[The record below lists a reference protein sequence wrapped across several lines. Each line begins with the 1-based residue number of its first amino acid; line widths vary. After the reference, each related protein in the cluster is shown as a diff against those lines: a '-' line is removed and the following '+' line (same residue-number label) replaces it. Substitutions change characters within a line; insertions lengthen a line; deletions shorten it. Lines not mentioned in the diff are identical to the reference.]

1 MKQTT
6 DILTIA
12 VIGAGYAARL
22 HGDAYK
28 RVYGASLRL
37 KWIIDPDMERAEKLR
52 ASYGYQSAA
61 LDFEQVLNDSEV
73 DVIDICTPPV
83 CHRDMILA
91 ALKAGKHVICEKPLL
106 GYFGEAD
113 DQEPV
118 GLKVP
123 KSKMYAKVLSD
134 MEEMEQALEQSGKVF
149 CYAENY
155 VYSAAV
161 QRAAQLIRHKKSKL
175 LFLKGE
181 ESLKGSQ
188 ARASGEWKNIGGGSL
203 IRAGV
208 HPLSSLLMLK
218 QTEAKARGEVIGIAS
233 VTADTGTATRSLNK
247 YDHRYI
253 AADPTDVEDYASL
266 SITFTDGTKAQVN
279 ASDLLLGGTRGF
291 IEAYSSDGV
300 LYGKISPVDIVKSY
314 YLDEDGLEDVELSE
328 MLLTKPGWN
337 NPFVADETIRG
348 FLGELQDF
356 VECIQTG
363 REPISNFA
371 LARDTMKV
379 VYAAYQSA
387 EEGRRIE
394 FGQS

>member
-1 MKQTT
+1 MEENKNT
-6 DILTIA
+6 LTVA

-28 RVYGASLRL
+28 KIYGAQIRL
-37 KWIIDPDMERAEKLR
+37 KWIIDPDMERAEKLK
-52 ASYGYQSAA
+52 ASYGYEQAA
-61 LDFEQVLNDSEV
+61 PDFQLALQDGQV
-73 DVIDICTPPV
+73 DVIDVCTPPV
-83 CHRDMILA
+83 CHRDMIAA

-106 GYFGEAD
+106 GYFGEEGD
-113 DQEPV
+113 PEPI

-134 MEEMEQALEQSGKVF
+134 MEELGKVLESSGKVF

-161 QRAAQLIRHKKSKL
+161 RRMAGLVAHKKSKL

-218 QTEAKARGEVIGIAS
+218 QTEAKARGEEIGIAS
-233 VTADTGTATRSLNK
+233 VSADMGMATRSLNE

-253 AADPTDVEDYASL
+253 AANPTDVEDYASL
-266 SITFTDGTKAQVN
+266 SVTFTDGTKAQVN
-279 ASDLLLGGTRGF
+279 TSDLLLGGTRGF
-291 IEAYSSDGV
+291 VEAYSSDGV
-300 LYGKISPVDIVKSY
+300 LYGKISPVDVVNSY

-328 MLLTKPGWN
+328 MLLTKTGWN
-337 NPFVADETIRG
+337 SPFVEDETIRG
-348 FLGELQDF
+348 FSGELQDF
-356 VECIQTG
+356 VECILTG
-363 REPISNFA
+363 REPVSNFR
-371 LARDTMKV
+371 LACQTMQV
-379 VYAAYQSA
+379 VYAAYLSA
-387 EEGRRIE
+387 EEGRRVDL
-394 FGQS
+394 

>member
-1 MKQTT
+1 
-6 DILTIA
+6 
-12 VIGAGYAARL
+12 
-22 HGDAYK
+22 
-28 RVYGASLRL
+28 
-37 KWIIDPDMERAEKLR
+37 
-52 ASYGYQSAA
+52 
-61 LDFEQVLNDSEV
+61 
-73 DVIDICTPPV
+73 
-83 CHRDMILA
+83 MILA

-218 QTEAKARGEVIGIAS
+218 QTEAKARP
-233 VTADTGTATRSLNK
+233 
-247 YDHRYI
+247 HRC
-253 AADPTDVEDYASL
+253 
-266 SITFTDGTKAQVN
+266 
-279 ASDLLLGGTRGF
+279 GGLRKPQHHLHRRDQG
-291 IEAYSSDGV
+291 SSQCFRPAVGRYPR
-300 LYGKISPVDIVKSY
+300 LY
-314 YLDEDGLEDVELSE
+314 
-328 MLLTKPGWN
+328 
-337 NPFVADETIRG
+337 
-348 FLGELQDF
+348 
-356 VECIQTG
+356 
-363 REPISNFA
+363 
-371 LARDTMKV
+371 
-379 VYAAYQSA
+379 
-387 EEGRRIE
+387 
-394 FGQS
+394 

>member
-1 MKQTT
+1 MKTEKNS
-6 DILTIA
+6 LTIA

-22 HGDAYK
+22 HGDAYR
-28 RVYGASLRL
+28 RVHGVNIRL
-37 KWIIDPDMERAEKLR
+37 KWIIDPLMERAEKLKET
-52 ASYGYQSAA
+52 YGYELAA
-61 LDFEQVLNDSEV
+61 PDFDRVLTDSEV

-106 GYFGEAD
+106 GYFGEKGD
-113 DQEPV
+113 PEPI

-123 KSKMYAKVLSD
+123 KARMYEKVLSD
-134 MEEMEQALEQSGKVF
+134 MDQLGRALEQSGRVF

-161 QRAAQLIRHKKSKL
+161 RRVAELIRHKKSKL
-175 LFLKGE
+175 LLLKGE

-188 ARASGEWKNIGGGSL
+188 ALASGEWKHIGGGSL

-218 QTEAKARGEVIGIAS
+218 QTEAVARGEEIGIRS
-233 VTADTGTATRSLNK
+233 VTADMGMATRSLNGH
-247 YDHRYI
+247 DHRYI
-253 AADPTDVEDYASL
+253 AANPTDVEDYACL

-279 ASDLLLGGTRGF
+279 TSDLLLGGTRGF
-291 IEAYSSDGV
+291 IEVYSSDGV
-300 LYGKISPVDIVKSY
+300 LFGKISPVDVVKSY
-314 YLDEDGLEDVELSE
+314 YLDEEGLEDVELSE
-328 MLLTKPGWN
+328 MLLTKTGWN
-337 NPFVADETIRG
+337 NPFVEDETIRG

-356 VECIQTG
+356 SECILDG
-363 REPISNFA
+363 REPVSGFR
-371 LARDTMKV
+371 LACDTMRV

-394 FGQS
+394 LDH

>member
-1 MKQTT
+1 MEQTKNT
-6 DILTIA
+6 LTIA

-28 RVYGASLRL
+28 RVYGATLRL
-37 KWIIDPDMERAEKLR
+37 KWIIDPDMERAQKLKET
-52 ASYGYQSAA
+52 YGYEQAA
-61 LDFEQVLNDSEV
+61 PDFELALQDSEV
-73 DVIDICTPPV
+73 DVIDVCTPPV
-83 CHRDMILA
+83 CHRDMIMA

-106 GYFGEAD
+106 GYFGEEGD
-113 DQEPV
+113 PEPV

-123 KSKMYAKVLSD
+123 KSKMYAKVLAD
-134 MEEMEQALEQSGKVF
+134 MDEMDKVLQQSGKVF

-161 QRAAQLIRHKKSKL
+161 QRAAELIGHKKSKL

-208 HPLSSLLMLK
+208 HPLSSLLTLK
-218 QTEAKARGEVIGIAS
+218 QTEAKARGEEIGIAS
-233 VTADTGTATRSLNK
+233 VSADMGMATRCLNE

-253 AADPTDVEDYASL
+253 AANPTDVEDYASL

-279 ASDLLLGGTRGF
+279 TSDLLLGGTRGF

-300 LYGKISPVDIVKSY
+300 LYGNISPVDVVKSY
-314 YLDEDGLEDVELSE
+314 YLDEDNLQDVELSE
-328 MLLTKPGWN
+328 MLLTKTGWN
-337 NPFVADETIRG
+337 KPFVVDETIRG

-356 VECIQTG
+356 VECILTG
-363 REPISNFA
+363 REPISNFQ

-394 FGQS
+394 F

>member
-1 MKQTT
+1 METRTCK
-6 DILTIA
+6 LTIA

-22 HGDAYK
+22 HSDAYR
-28 RVYGASLRL
+28 RVYGAQPHL
-37 KWIIDPDMERAEKLR
+37 KWIIDPDMDRAERVK
-52 ASYGYQSAA
+52 AAYGYEAAAPAFESA
-61 LDFEQVLNDSEV
+61 LEDPEV

-83 CHRDMILA
+83 CHRDMILS
-91 ALKAGKHVICEKPLL
+91 ALQAGKHVICEKPLL
-106 GYFGEAD
+106 GYFGEEGD
-113 DQEPV
+113 PEPV

-123 KSKMYAKVLSD
+123 KSKMYARILED
-134 MEEMEQALEQSGKVF
+134 LERLDQALKQSGKVF

-161 QRAAQLIRHKKSKL
+161 QRMAQLLAHKKSKL

-188 ARASGEWKNIGGGSL
+188 AQASGEWKHIGGGSL

-218 QTEAKARGEVIGIAS
+218 QTEARARGEAIEVCS
-233 VTADTGTATRSLNK
+233 VTADMGMATRSLNP

-291 IEAYSSDGV
+291 VEAYSSDGV
-300 LYGKISPVDIVKSY
+300 LYGKISPVDVVRSY
-314 YLDEDGLEDVELSE
+314 YLDEDGLDDVELSE
-328 MLLTKPGWN
+328 MLLTKTGWN
-337 NPFVADETIRG
+337 NPFVEDETIRG

-356 VECIQTG
+356 VECILTG
-363 REPISNFA
+363 REPVSNFA
-371 LARDTMKV
+371 LARDTIKV

-387 EEGRRIE
+387 EEGRRIDL
-394 FGQS
+394 

>member
-1 MKQTT
+1 MNKQVKPVVIGT
-6 DILTIA
+6 
-12 VIGAGYAARL
+12 IGAGYAAHL
-22 HGDAYK
+22 HGNGYEK
-28 RVYGASLRL
+28 VSGVPIRL
-37 KWIIDPDMERAEKLR
+37 KTVCDLNLDLANQVKER
-52 ASYGYQSAA
+52 YGY
-61 LDFEQVLNDSEV
+61 EQAITNFDDMLADPEI
-73 DVIDICTPPV
+73 DVIDIVTPPFLH
-83 CHRDMILA
+83 CSMAIK

-208 HPLSSLLMLK
+208 HPLRPPC
-218 QTEAKARGEVIGIAS
+218 AGIRKCNGQRVLQHKLA
-233 VTADTGTATRSLNK
+233 VGAD
-247 YDHRYI
+247 
-253 AADPTDVEDYASL
+253 
-266 SITFTDGTKAQVN
+266 
-279 ASDLLLGGTRGF
+279 
-291 IEAYSSDGV
+291 
-300 LYGKISPVDIVKSY
+300 
-314 YLDEDGLEDVELSE
+314 
-328 MLLTKPGWN
+328 
-337 NPFVADETIRG
+337 G
-348 FLGELQDF
+348 FLPLMQNLE
-356 VECIQTG
+356 
-363 REPISNFA
+363 
-371 LARDTMKV
+371 
-379 VYAAYQSA
+379 
-387 EEGRRIE
+387 
-394 FGQS
+394 

>member
-1 MKQTT
+1 MEQGKNS
-6 DILTIA
+6 LTLA

-28 RVYGASLRL
+28 RVYGAAIRL
-37 KWIIDPDMERAEKLR
+37 KWIIDPIMERAEKLKET
-52 ASYGYQSAA
+52 YGYEQAA
-61 LDFEQVLNDSEV
+61 PDFDLTLNDSEV
-73 DVIDICTPPV
+73 DVVDICTPPV

-106 GYFGEAD
+106 GYFGEED
-113 DQEPV
+113 DPEPI

-123 KSKMYAKVLSD
+123 KSKMYAEVLSD
-134 MEEMEQALEQSGKVF
+134 MEQLSQVLEQSGKVF

-161 QRAAQLIRHKKSKL
+161 QRAAELIRHKKSKL

-188 ARASGEWKNIGGGSL
+188 ALSSGEWKHIGGGSL

-218 QTEAKARGEVIGIAS
+218 QTEAKARGEEIGIAS
-233 VTADTGTATRSLNK
+233 VVADMGMATRSLNK

-253 AADPTDVEDYASL
+253 AANPTDVEDYACL

-279 ASDLLLGGTRGF
+279 TSDLLLGGTRGF
-291 IEAYSSDGV
+291 VEAYSNDGV
-300 LYGKISPVDIVKSY
+300 LYGRISPVDVVKSY
-314 YLDEDGLEDVELSE
+314 YLDEEGLEDVELSE
-328 MLLTKPGWN
+328 MLLTKTGWN
-337 NPFVADETIRG
+337 NPFVVDETIRG

-356 VECIQTG
+356 VECILTG
-363 REPISNFA
+363 REPISNFK
-371 LARDTMKV
+371 LACDTMKV

-394 FGQS
+394 LDH